1 MGLFLEKT
9 HSNNMKRKSK
19 ILLLKQLKCTADH
32 CTIPIRAHEGKPLE
46 INKKFIQQ
54 MRCCT
59 QDQWQI
65 NYSPVHQKNKKKK
78 EKKPLLILLQ
88 QYPNGHGSRTP
99 KLIRVQPQRNALT
112 LLMAVNFA
120 LKKKKK
126 KKKERKKRE
135 ENFFQ
140 KKLIALSF
148 IVG

>member
-1 MGLFLEKT
+1 
-9 HSNNMKRKSK
+9 MKRKSK

-65 NYSPVHQKNKKKK
+65 NYSPVQKIK
-78 EKKPLLILLQ
+78 EKGKTSFNFITTISQ
-88 QYPNGHGSRTP
+88 WSWVKNAQINSGST
-99 KLIRVQPQRNALT
+99 QRNALT

-126 KKKERKKRE
+126 KKERKERKERKI
-135 ENFFQ
+135 FFRRN
-140 KKLIALSF
+140 
-148 IVG
+148 

>member
-1 MGLFLEKT
+1 
-9 HSNNMKRKSK
+9 
-19 ILLLKQLKCTADH
+19 
-32 CTIPIRAHEGKPLE
+32 
-46 INKKFIQQ
+46 

-65 NYSPVHQKNKKKK
+65 NYSPVHQKKKNKKKK
-78 EKKPLLILLQ
+78 GKKKPLLILLQ

-126 KKKERKKRE
+126 KKKKKRKRGK
-135 ENFFQ
+135 FF
-140 KKLIALSF
+140 F
-148 IVG
+148 RRN

>member
-1 MGLFLEKT
+1 
-9 HSNNMKRKSK
+9 
-19 ILLLKQLKCTADH
+19 
-32 CTIPIRAHEGKPLE
+32 
-46 INKKFIQQ
+46 

-65 NYSPVHQKNKKKK
+65 NYSPVHQKKNKKKK
-78 EKKPLLILLQ
+78 GKKKPLLILLQ

-126 KKKERKKRE
+126 KKERKERKERKI
-135 ENFFQ
+135 FFQ

>member
-1 MGLFLEKT
+1 
-9 HSNNMKRKSK
+9 
-19 ILLLKQLKCTADH
+19 
-32 CTIPIRAHEGKPLE
+32 
-46 INKKFIQQ
+46 

-65 NYSPVHQKNKKKK
+65 NYSPVHQKKNKKKK
-78 EKKPLLILLQ
+78 GKKKPLLILLQ

-126 KKKERKKRE
+126 KERKERK
-135 ENFFQ
+135 ENFFSEEIDRS
-140 KKLIALSF
+140 LFYSWVILAIGHDFVITSF
-148 IVG
+148 IRVLTTIG